1 MGMFAKAAAIAF
13 IFIFALS
20 YAENFVAVN
29 SNDGRDVL
37 SGIFYANV
45 KGETVRFMPTGGSSE
60 IFAAKVGTGHDIL
73 LIQSSTTPISG
84 LVESALRSNNNQLEM
99 YSSDDGGKTNLD
111 LAGRSGAQQFIIVDS
126 AYSDSAISVMAYAA
140 LTKSYVILADSTN
153 AGQLQAIVSGKK
165 VIEYGYLDST
175 VKAALAQDSPEV
187 IGDGADQYADN
198 VQITKK
204 TMDEFP
210 SATRPIMT
218 DGTVL
223 EDAMASG
230 TSPILLTGALVPQVT
245 YNFVEQEAKDGKLTG
260 VLLIGDSLVY
270 PVYDM
275 RERIKRDLAAEGI
288 NSSIGVMVKFAQ
300 AIPSE
305 GNAVMGLD
313 MFMVPAYK
321 PSLTINEIVYN
332 KDSKKLMV
340 GLENTGEGPLY
351 YTIEARVQVNG
362 QEYRVFGATTSK
374 LIERGASDGVEYDLD
389 LSSVPEG
396 SVTSSVLVKFGSAQ
410 NSLEDFATQQ
420 GNLTSIQYTDS
431 TNVSVQ
437 AAKYEKDSQRLL
449 VTIKNNGDSTAYV
462 FTKITLNDESGASV
476 KISASGIKEVG
487 PSSLYVE
494 EFPLILSDKEIG
506 LNSQIPVSVDYGGRR
521 GFLLK
526 NALYVVPLEQS
537 APQQSQLQPILIG
550 ALAAVFVLLV
560 LYGLYKLI
568 ALIRKK

>member
-1 MGMFAKAAAIAF
+1 
-13 IFIFALS
+13 
-20 YAENFVAVN
+20 
-29 SNDGRDVL
+29 
-37 SGIFYANV
+37 
-45 KGETVRFMPTGGSSE
+45 
-60 IFAAKVGTGHDIL
+60 
-73 LIQSSTTPISG
+73 
-84 LVESALRSNNNQLEM
+84 
-99 YSSDDGGKTNLD
+99 
-111 LAGRSGAQQFIIVDS
+111 
-126 AYSDSAISVMAYAA
+126 MAYAA

-305 GNAVMGLD
+305 GNA
-313 MFMVPAYK
+313 A
-321 PSLTINEIVYN
+321 NRERIV
-332 KDSKKLMV
+332 
-340 GLENTGEGPLY
+340 
-351 YTIEARVQVNG
+351 
-362 QEYRVFGATTSK
+362 
-374 LIERGASDGVEYDLD
+374 
-389 LSSVPEG
+389 
-396 SVTSSVLVKFGSAQ
+396 
-410 NSLEDFATQQ
+410 
-420 GNLTSIQYTDS
+420 
-431 TNVSVQ
+431 
-437 AAKYEKDSQRLL
+437 
-449 VTIKNNGDSTAYV
+449 
-462 FTKITLNDESGASV
+462 TKG
-476 KISASGIKEVG
+476 
-487 PSSLYVE
+487 
-494 EFPLILSDKEIG
+494 
-506 LNSQIPVSVDYGGRR
+506 
-521 GFLLK
+521 
-526 NALYVVPLEQS
+526 
-537 APQQSQLQPILIG
+537 
-550 ALAAVFVLLV
+550 
-560 LYGLYKLI
+560 
-568 ALIRKK
+568 